1 MAKLILLCNY
11 NLTTDFAMNLLKKIV
26 LATLLS
32 ALVLPAWSNAKTE
45 ITVGGSV
52 QMREL
57 VSMEFDGDNV
67 VLTYTDGQIQKVD
80 MSTVSVKFLYDETAL
95 ENITIDGVGSG
106 LIYNLNGQCMGTN
119 QEDLPHGIYI
129 INGKKVVIR

>member
-57 VSMEFDGDNV
+57 LSMEFDGDNV

>member
-95 ENITIDGVGSG
+95 ENITIDGVGSV

>member
-1 MAKLILLCNY
+1 
-11 NLTTDFAMNLLKKIV
+11 MNLLKKIV

-32 ALVLPAWSNAKTE
+32 AWVLPAWSNAKTE
-45 ITVGGSV
+45 ITVSGSV

-80 MSTVSVKFLYDETAL
+80 MSTVSVRFLYDQTAL
-95 ENITIDGVGSG
+95 ENITVDGVGSE
-106 LIYNLNGQCMGTN
+106 LIYNLNGQCLGTN

>member
-11 NLTTDFAMNLLKKIV
+11 NLTTDFAINLLKKIV

>member
-1 MAKLILLCNY
+1 
-11 NLTTDFAMNLLKKIV
+11 MNLLKKIV

-32 ALVLPAWSNAKTE
+32 VWALPAWSNAKTE
-45 ITVGGSV
+45 ITVSGTV

-57 VSMEFDGDNV
+57 ASMEFDGDNV

-80 MSTVSVKFLYDETAL
+80 MSTVSVKFLYDDTAL
-95 ENITIDGVGSG
+95 EVIVVDGAGSG

>member
-1 MAKLILLCNY
+1 
-11 NLTTDFAMNLLKKIV
+11 MNLLKKIV